1 MCWEEEM
8 FGLDLYLIGLDSGNH
23 NEVKQSGM

>member
-8 FGLDLYLIGLDSGNH
+8 FGLDLYLIGLGSGNH
-23 NEVKQSGM
+23 NDVKQSGM